1 MNKKTLTIIL
11 TVLAAA
17 IAAALEV
24 LTSCTT
30 STIFQRRTPA
40 DSVYYQRNMSIS
52 PSKSHAYVSTYQNF
66 FYTKNL

>member
-30 STIFQRRTPA
+30 STIFQRHSPA
-40 DSVYYQRNMSIS
+40 DSVYYQRNISIS
-52 PSKSHAYVSTYQNF
+52 PSKSHAYVSTYKNF
-66 FYTKNL
+66 VYTENL